1 MRKKI
6 RDEKN
11 VGSPDV
17 ETRTVGIELIIFH
30 IFIGAFYTIPF
41 GGFLTYNHRDC
52 RASTWW
58 LIMEMWWLIMEMWW
72 LIGSAPDY

>member
-6 RDEKN
+6 REEKN

-41 GGFLTYNHRDC
+41 GGFLLYNREIVVRLQYHILLL
-52 RASTWW
+52 S
-58 LIMEMWWLIMEMWW
+58 
-72 LIGSAPDY
+72 

>member
-6 RDEKN
+6 REEKN

-41 GGFLTYNHRDC
+41 GGFLTYVQPQRLSCVYMVAHYGDVV
-52 RASTWW
+52 AHYGDVVAYW
-58 LIMEMWWLIMEMWW
+58 
-72 LIGSAPDY
+72 